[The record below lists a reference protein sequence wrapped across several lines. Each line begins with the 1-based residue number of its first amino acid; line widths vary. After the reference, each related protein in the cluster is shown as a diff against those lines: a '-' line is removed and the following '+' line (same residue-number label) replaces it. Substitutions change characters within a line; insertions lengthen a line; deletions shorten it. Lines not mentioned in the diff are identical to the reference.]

1 MSKLKSNSKRIWS
14 NEELT
19 IAFYIAKYGAE
30 QLKMDEDFIVD
41 YVIGNTSVASLKMQ
55 VMRFNE
61 LLDLD
66 GPRLTA
72 PTPAMAKVVN
82 DNDNKSQKNLTQEIF
97 DFCDTRENE
106 IADRKTKVANRSVSQ
121 KTVDLNIELNK
132 TFDAK
137 MKSFAKMGR
146 RLTPINK

>member
-1 MSKLKSNSKRIWS
+1 MKNSKRIWS

-19 IAFYIAKYGAE
+19 IAFYIAKYGVE
-30 QLKMDEDFIVD
+30 QLKMDEDFIVN
-41 YVIGNTSVASLKMQ
+41 YVIGDTTVASLKMQ
-55 VMRFNE
+55 VANFNE

-72 PTPAMAKVVN
+72 YSKAMITVV
-82 DNDNKSQKNLTQEIF
+82 DNSDNKSQKDLTQEIF

-106 IADRKTKVANRSVSQ
+106 IADRKIKVANRSVSQ
-121 KTVDLNIELNK
+121 KTVDLNIELNR

-146 RLTPINK
+146 RLTPVVK

>member
-1 MSKLKSNSKRIWS
+1 MKNSKRIWS

-19 IAFYIAKYGAE
+19 IAFYIAKYGVE

-55 VMRFNE
+55 VANFNE

-72 PTPAMAKVVN
+72 YSKAMITVVDN
-82 DNDNKSQKNLTQEIF
+82 NDNKSQKDLTQEIF

-106 IADRKTKVANRSVSQ
+106 IADRKIKVANRSVSQ
-121 KTVDLNIELNK
+121 KTLDLNIELNR

-146 RLTPINK
+146 RLTPVVK

>member
-19 IAFYIAKYGAE
+19 IAFYIAKYGVE

-55 VMRFNE
+55 VANFNE

-66 GPRLTA
+66 GPRLA
-72 PTPAMAKVVN
+72 AYSKAMVTVVDN
-82 DNDNKSQKNLTQEIF
+82 NDNKSQKDLTQEIF
-97 DFCDTRENE
+97 NFCDTRENE
-106 IADRKTKVANRSVSQ
+106 IADRKTKVANKSVAQ
-121 KTVDLNIELNK
+121 KTLDLNIELNK
-132 TFDAK
+132 NFDAK

-146 RLTPINK
+146 RLTPVVK

>member
-1 MSKLKSNSKRIWS
+1 MKNSKRIWS

-19 IAFYIAKYGAE
+19 IAFYIAKYGVE

-41 YVIGNTSVASLKMQ
+41 YVIGDTTVASLKMQ
-55 VMRFNE
+55 VANFNE

-72 PTPAMAKVVN
+72 YSKAMITVVDN
-82 DNDNKSQKNLTQEIF
+82 NDNKSQKDLTQEIF
-97 DFCDTRENE
+97 NFCDTRENE
-106 IADRKTKVANRSVSQ
+106 IADRKIKVANRSVSQ
-121 KTVDLNIELNK
+121 KTVDLNIELNR

-146 RLTPINK
+146 RLTPVNK